1 MNKKEETVK
10 ESSTGERRLT
20 VRKNAQYLGTLLG

>member
-1 MNKKEETVK
+1 MSKKEETMK
-10 ESSTGERRLT
+10 ESSREERRLS